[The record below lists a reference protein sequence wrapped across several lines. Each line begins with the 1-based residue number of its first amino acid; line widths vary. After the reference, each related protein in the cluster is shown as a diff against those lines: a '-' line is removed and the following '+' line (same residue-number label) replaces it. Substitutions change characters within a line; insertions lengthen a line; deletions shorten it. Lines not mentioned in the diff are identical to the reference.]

1 MKNLNIPKEVLELD
15 NDKVSISQKFVL
27 AAIYQLTKEIS
38 NVTVTIKELVE
49 YSGVSRNTII
59 DSLKLFKQYDWIS
72 YRKEGSSYIIMQNN
86 NYKMNRD
93 LSLSKISKRE
103 QSDIYNNKT
112 ANSLHIDR
120 RILDNKLLTPIDK
133 MVISYLTSFSRHNKE
148 CFVKSTNICEYLN
161 ISDIAYKKSLAKL
174 SKLGLLDIEVER
186 KNGKIKGRRI
196 KADFVEV
203 INCYEAYIKSVETAE
218 INNANIE
225 TVTSADINNVEKIE
239 NATIFVNALPNQVLE
254 SLSEEDLDK
263 LYFMYKKQLDE
274 VKIAKNKKVLSNT

>member
-1 MKNLNIPKEVLELD
+1 MKNLNIPKEILELD
-15 NDKVSISQKFVL
+15 SDKVSISQKFVL

-72 YRKEGSSYIIMQNN
+72 FRKEGDSYIIMQNN
-86 NYKMNRD
+86 TYKMNRD

-120 RILDNKLLTPIDK
+120 RVLDNKKLTLVDK

-174 SKLGLLDIEVER
+174 NKLGLLDIEVER

-203 INCYEAYIKSVETAE
+203 INCYEAYIKSVETAG

-225 TVTSADINNVEKIE
+225 RAKIEQANVEKIE
-239 NATIFVNALPNQVLE
+239 NATVIVNALPNQVLE

>member
-1 MKNLNIPKEVLELD
+1 MKNLNIPKEILELD
-15 NDKVSISQKFVL
+15 SDKVSIRQKVVL
-27 AAIYQLTKEIS
+27 AAIHHLTKEIS

-72 YRKEGSSYIIMQNN
+72 FRKEGDSYIIMQNN
-86 NYKMNRD
+86 TYKMNRD

-120 RILDNKLLTPIDK
+120 RVLDNKKLTLVDK

-174 SKLGLLDIEVER
+174 NKLGLLDIEVER

-203 INCYEAYIKSVETAE
+203 INCYEAYIKSVETAG

-225 TVTSADINNVEKIE
+225 RAKIEQANVEKIE
-239 NATIFVNALPNQVLE
+239 NATVIVNALPNQVLE